1 MHSGCRPAITAGGHV
16 WAPIQV
22 LPHKQCAE
30 GERHSALEYGIE
42 ARELPQDLVRDSERV
57 A

>member
-1 MHSGCRPAITAGGHV
+1 MHSGCRPAITAGVHV
-16 WAPIQV
+16 WAPRQV

-30 GERHSALEYGIE
+30 VERHSALESGIE
-42 ARELPQDLVRDSERV
+42 ARELPQDLARGSERV